1 MPEFSICP
9 TVLDIWQGFEYASDI
24 TYAKGSEYASVI
36 TYAKGSEYASVITN
50 TKGSEY
56 VAPHRTILI

>member
-1 MPEFSICP
+1 MPEFSICL

-36 TYAKGSEYASVITN
+36 TYAKGSEY
-50 TKGSEY
+50 
-56 VAPHRTILI
+56 VAPRRTILI